1 MKLVYKI
8 NNIIVKLEEILIA
21 AAVLIMS
28 FMLIFNVVG
37 RAFGKGINATEEVG
51 LYCIYIIT
59 FIGLSYAVTGKH
71 INMLGLFDFLP
82 HKIQKV
88 DALVISAVTAATMGV
103 LTYVSFT
110 YVGSLKMIGRVSV
123 NLQVPQHIVVAVISF
138 GFLFACLQYI
148 LVFIKNLQEKDI
160 YLGLNTPYV
169 PDIRR
174 EEK

>member
-1 MKLVYKI
+1 
-8 NNIIVKLEEILIA
+8 
-21 AAVLIMS
+21 
-28 FMLIFNVVG
+28 MLW
-37 RAFGKGINATEEVG
+37 
-51 LYCIYIIT
+51 
-59 FIGLSYAVTGKH
+59 
-71 INMLGLFDFLP
+71 LFDFLP

-123 NLQVPQHIVVAVISF
+123 NLHVPQHIVVAVISF